1 VPAGIGDRRWFVLN
15 VNRMITPAPKPG
27 GGNLFDRN
35 AHLPQQRREQGVGRN
50 TTWFG
55 NGWGLAE
62 EFPLCP

>member
-1 VPAGIGDRRWFVLN
+1 MGMAVKTSP
-15 VNRMITPAPKPG
+15 TTAPRS
-27 GGNLFDRN
+27 FTVARN
-35 AHLPQQRREQGVGRN
+35 NERERATAPISLSKEREQGVGRN